1 MTHSQVTPSFGR
13 IGHNPAPLVLGGGSW
28 GTALAHH
35 LSLAGWP
42 TTLWVRDPILAQDI
56 CRTRENRVYMP
67 GIPLP
72 ESLLVTSN
80 LPGALETASLLILA
94 IPCQA
99 ARSVLSLAKEH
110 LDIPIPV
117 IGTTK
122 GIEQKNLSLVSEIME
137 SVYSENPEDYAILS
151 GPSFAREVVKQ
162 MPTAVVTA
170 SRDYALA
177 QDVQRLFNT
186 PWFKVYT
193 RRDVRGIEVAG
204 AMKNVLALAAGISDG
219 MGLGDNSR
227 AALITRGLAEMIRLG
242 LAMGADPLTFSGL
255 AGVGDLLLTAMGDK
269 SRNRTVGLRLG
280 QGATLPDILTE
291 LGQVAEGVP
300 TTQSAHELSLRYNVE
315 LPITHAVYRIL
326 YEHADLK
333 RTLVDLMSRP
343 QRSEEESPG

>member
-1 MTHSQVTPSFGR
+1 MAHSNVLPFFVR
-13 IGHNPAPLVLGGGSW
+13 IGKNPSPLVLGGGSW

-72 ESLLVTSN
+72 ESLVVTSD
-80 LPGALETASLLILA
+80 LPRALERASLLILA

-99 ARSVLSLAKEH
+99 ARNVLVLARGH
-110 LDIPIPV
+110 LGSPLPV
-117 IGTTK
+117 IGATK
-122 GIEQKNLSLVSEIME
+122 GIEQKNLSLVSEIMF
-137 SVYSENPEDYAILS
+137 SAYSASPGDYAILS

-170 SRDYALA
+170 STDPLLARDI
-177 QDVQRLFNT
+177 QRLFNT

-227 AALITRGLAEMIRLG
+227 AALITRGLAEMTRLG
-242 LAMGADPLTFSGL
+242 LRMGADPLTFSGL

-280 QGATLPDILTE
+280 QGSSLPDILTE

-300 TTQSAHELSLRYNVE
+300 TTQSAHELSLRHNVD
-315 LPITHAVYRIL
+315 LPITHAVFRIL
-326 YEHADLK
+326 YENADLK
-333 RTLVDLMSRP
+333 RTLVELMSRP
-343 QRSEEESPG
+343 QRSEEENSD